1 MGDFTYNNTIQQ
13 TSARYSN
20 WLQNWCPTGRSQRS
34 LSLTCIT
41 HTRNQTTLGL
51 AVKLQH
57 KHGCSELIRL
67 LHDHGVIV
75 SYDEVIRFRKSAA
88 KFVGDS
94 DRNNILHQAMGLSW
108 RVWPIF
114 GLFDNL
120 DLLVSTPNGRRDTHV
135 MAQEFE
141 QHPSCILETGS
152 AQPESINLVISY
164 LLLSASRSLKLSNS
178 RSVPLQHYTGLK
190 KVNPL

>member
-1 MGDFTYNNTIQQ
+1 MRLELCNTVMLPMTWV
-13 TSARYSN
+13 TSRRITQSSKPVPRYSN
-20 WLQNWCPTGRSQRS
+20 WLQNWCPMGRSQRS

-57 KHGCSELIRL
+57 RHGSSELIRL
-67 LHDHGVIV
+67 LHDHGFIV
-75 SYDEVIRFRKSAA
+75 SYDEVIRLRKSAA

-114 GLFDNL
+114 DHTQRHPCHGSRVRAAPIMHPRNWKC
-120 DLLVSTPNGRRDTHV
+120 STWINEPCDPMPTAV
-135 MAQEFE
+135 CFTISQT
-141 QHPSCILETGS
+141 QPQQVYSSS
-152 AQPESINLVISY
+152 ALHW
-164 LLLSASRSLKLSNS
+164 A
-178 RSVPLQHYTGLK
+178 
-190 KVNPL
+190 